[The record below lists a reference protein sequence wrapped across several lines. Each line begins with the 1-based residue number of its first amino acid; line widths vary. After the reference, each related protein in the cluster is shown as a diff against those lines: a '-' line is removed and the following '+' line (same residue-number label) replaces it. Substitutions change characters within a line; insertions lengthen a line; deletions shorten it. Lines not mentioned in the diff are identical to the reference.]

1 MITEVRRQ
9 VLAGLRS
16 LSQNGRCERRSL
28 RLPRL
33 SAHILGW
40 NMIDARQDRSWRRAW
55 LLAALA
61 MIVAV
66 APLRAAEPAFNARTE
81 QGGLAL
87 EATISRAASAAEGN
101 VPLRSGEP
109 VTVRF
114 RVSDLSGKAISGA
127 FPNGWMVLSGM
138 GSTMAGNPDAR
149 CRLVLRRLQVSS
161 LPDQAEVDLNTFLVL
176 ALNEDATVSVIDP
189 RSGFGGTRLLG
200 LVALHGNGE
209 DWVQLPDQERLA
221 VTVPEADAVDIVDMR
236 AWNGPVRRLD
246 IGARPR
252 RVALQP
258 DRTFFWVDT
267 VEPATGVASAVA
279 VNADTLTAAGRISIG
294 PGPHDF
300 AFSADS
306 RFLFVANAAAG
317 TVSVIDVGALAPVAQ
332 LATGPHPVSL
342 AYSELA
348 NAVYVADSE
357 DGSVTVIDARSHTV
371 RARIAGAPGIAQIG
385 FAPAGRYAFVVNP
398 RAGTVTIIDSALD
411 RVIYTVDSALAPDR
425 VTFTSTTAYVRQAAS
440 PNVMMLPL
448 DRIGVDPGKL
458 PAFGFP
464 GGSQPPATAEWP
476 SPAAPITPV
485 AGDRAV
491 LIANGG
497 DREIY
502 YYQEGLAVPMGSFSN
517 YKRVP
522 RAVTVVR
529 RDLRE
534 SAPGIYQT
542 DASLGRPGS
551 YDLVFRLNQPPF
563 YHCFSFEVAAASV
576 RQARRPPRVA
586 PAAPF
591 EAVAAGHPVNL
602 DFVVTDVTTGAPVG
616 DLTDL
621 TVLVMTPA
629 WQIRQVAAP
638 LGDGRY
644 SVELAVPIPGLY
656 AVVASSANAGIDYQP
671 MPGLQIVAPQ

>member
-1 MITEVRRQ
+1 MIQ
-9 VLAGLRS
+9 
-16 LSQNGRCERRSL
+16 
-28 RLPRL
+28 
-33 SAHILGW
+33 
-40 NMIDARQDRSWRRAW
+40 ARQDWSRRSVR
-55 LLAALA
+55 LLSALA
-61 MIVAV
+61 MIAAV
-66 APLRAAEPAFNARTE
+66 APGRAAEPAFSARAE
-81 QGGLAL
+81 HGGFAV
-87 EATISRAASAAEGN
+87 EATLSRATPTAERD

-114 RVSDLSGKAISGA
+114 RVSDTSGAPISGA

-149 CRLVLRRLQVSS
+149 CRLVLNRLQISS

-176 ALNEDATVSVIDP
+176 ALNEDATISVIDP
-189 RSGFGGTRLLG
+189 RGGFGGTRLLG
-200 LVALHGNGE
+200 LVALHGVGE

-221 VTVPEADAVDIVDMR
+221 VTVPEANAIDIVDMR
-236 AWNGPVRRLD
+236 AWNAAVRRLD
-246 IGARPR
+246 IGTRPR

-279 VNADTLTAAGRISIG
+279 VNADTLAVTGRISIG
-294 PGPHDF
+294 SGPHEF

-317 TVSVIDVGALAPVAQ
+317 TVSVIDIGALAPVAE

-385 FAPAGRYAFVVNP
+385 FAPAGRHAFVVNP

-411 RVIYTVDSALAPDR
+411 RAINTVDSALAPDR
-425 VTFTSTTAYVRQAAS
+425 VTFTGTTAYVRQSAS
-440 PNVMMLPL
+440 ANVMMLPL
-448 DRIGVDPGKL
+448 DQIAAEPAKL
-458 PAFGFP
+458 PVFGFP

-476 SPAAPITPV
+476 SPAPPIAPV

-491 LIANGG
+491 LVANAG

-502 YYQEGLAVPMGSFSN
+502 YYQEGFAVPMGSFSN

-522 RAVTVVR
+522 RALTVVR

-534 SAPGIYQT
+534 SAPGIYET
-542 DASLGRPGS
+542 NASLGRPGS

-591 EAVAAGHPVNL
+591 EAVTAGHPVSL

-621 TVLVMTPA
+621 TVLIMTPA
-629 WQIRQVAAP
+629 WQTRQVAAP
-638 LGDGRY
+638 LGNGRY
-644 SVELAVPIPGLY
+644 SIELAVPMPGLY

>member
-1 MITEVRRQ
+1 MI
-9 VLAGLRS
+9 
-16 LSQNGRCERRSL
+16 
-28 RLPRL
+28 
-33 SAHILGW
+33 H
-40 NMIDARQDRSWRRAW
+40 ARQDWSRRSVR
-55 LLAALA
+55 LLSALA
-61 MIVAV
+61 LIAAV
-66 APLRAAEPAFNARTE
+66 APARAAEPAFSARAE

-87 EATISRAASAAEGN
+87 EATVSRAASTAERD

-114 RVSDLSGKAISGA
+114 RVSDTSGAAISGA

-149 CRLVLRRLQVSS
+149 CRLVLRRLQISS

-176 ALNEDATVSVIDP
+176 ALNEDATISVIDP

-200 LVALHGNGE
+200 LVGLHGVGE
-209 DWVQLPDQERLA
+209 DWVQLTDQERLA
-221 VTVPEADAVDIVDMR
+221 VTVPDADAIDIVDMR
-236 AWNGPVRRLD
+236 AWNGPVRRLEV
-246 IGARPR
+246 GARPR
-252 RVALQP
+252 RLALQP
-258 DRTFFWVDT
+258 DHTFFWTDVVD
-267 VEPATGVASAVA
+267 PATGAASAVA
-279 VNADTLTAAGRISIG
+279 INADTLAVAGRISIG
-294 PGPHDF
+294 AGPHDF

-306 RFLFVANAAAG
+306 RFLFVANAGAG
-317 TVSVIDVGALAPVAQ
+317 TVSVIDVGALAPAAE
-332 LATGPHPVSL
+332 LATGPRPVSL

-348 NAVYVADSE
+348 NAVYAADSE
-357 DGSVTVIDARSHTV
+357 DGSVTVIDVRSHTV
-371 RARIAGAPGIAQIG
+371 RARIAGPPGIAQIG
-385 FAPAGRYAFVVNP
+385 FAPPGRHAFVVNP
-398 RAGTVTIIDSALD
+398 RAGTITIIDSTLD
-411 RVIYTVDSALAPDR
+411 RVIHTVDSALGPDR
-425 VTFTSTTAYVRQAAS
+425 VTFTGTTAYVRQSAS
-440 PNVMMLPL
+440 ANVMMLPL
-448 DRIGVDPGKL
+448 DQIAVEPGKL
-458 PAFGFP
+458 PVFGFP
-464 GGSQPPATAEWP
+464 GGSKSPATPEWP
-476 SPAAPITPV
+476 SPAPPITAV

-491 LIANGG
+491 LVANGG

-517 YKRVP
+517 YKRLP

-534 SAPGIYQT
+534 SAPGIYET
-542 DASLGRPGS
+542 NANLGRPGS

-563 YHCFSFEVAAASV
+563 YHCFPFEVAAATA

-591 EAVAAGHPVNL
+591 AAVTAGQPVSL

-629 WQIRQVAAP
+629 WQTRRVAAP
-638 LGDGRY
+638 LGDGHY
-644 SVELAVPIPGLY
+644 SIELAVPVPGLY
-656 AVVASSANAGIDYQP
+656 AVVASSADAGIDYQP

>member
-1 MITEVRRQ
+1 MI
-9 VLAGLRS
+9 
-16 LSQNGRCERRSL
+16 
-28 RLPRL
+28 
-33 SAHILGW
+33 H
-40 NMIDARQDRSWRRAW
+40 ARQDRSRQGVR
-55 LLAALA
+55 LLSALA
-61 MIVAV
+61 MLAAV
-66 APLRAAEPAFNARTE
+66 EPTRAEEPAFSARAA

-87 EATISRAASAAEGN
+87 EATISRAASAAERDA
-101 VPLRSGEP
+101 PLRSGES

-114 RVSDLSGKAISGA
+114 RVSDTAGTAISGA

-149 CRLVLRRLQVSS
+149 CRLVLHRLQIAS

-176 ALNEDATVSVIDP
+176 ALNEDATISVIDP

-200 LVALHGNGE
+200 LVALHGVGE
-209 DWVQLPDQERLA
+209 DWIQLTDQERLA
-221 VTVPEADAVDIVDMR
+221 VTVPEADAIDIVDMR

-258 DRTFFWVDT
+258 DRAFFWADAID
-267 VEPATGVASAVA
+267 PATGAARAVA
-279 VNADTLTAAGRISIG
+279 INADTLTVAGQISIG
-294 PGPHDF
+294 MGPHDF

-306 RFLFVANAAAG
+306 RFLFVANAGSG
-317 TVSVIDVGALAPVAQ
+317 TVSVIDVGARTPAAEI
-332 LATGPHPVSL
+332 ATGPRPVSL

-357 DGSVTVIDARSHTV
+357 DGSVNVIDARSHTV
-371 RARIAGAPGIAQIG
+371 RARILGPPGIAQIG
-385 FAPAGRYAFVVNP
+385 FAPTGRHAFVVNP
-398 RAGTVTIIDSALD
+398 RGGTVTIIDSAVD
-411 RVIYTVDSALAPDR
+411 RVIHSVPSALEPDR
-425 VTFTSTTAYVRQAAS
+425 VTFTGTTAYVRQRKSA
-440 PNVMMLPL
+440 NVMMLPL
-448 DRIGVDPGKL
+448 DQIEVEPGKF
-458 PAFGFP
+458 PVFGFP
-464 GGSQPPATAEWP
+464 GGSKPPAAPEWP
-476 SPAAPITPV
+476 SPAPPIAAV

-491 LIANGG
+491 LVANGG

-517 YKRVP
+517 YKRLP
-522 RAVTVVR
+522 RAVAVVR

-534 SAPGIYQT
+534 SAPGIYET
-542 DASLGRPGS
+542 NASLGRPGS
-551 YDLVFRLNQPPF
+551 YDLVFRLNKPPF
-563 YHCFSFEVAAASV
+563 YHCFPFEVAAASA

-586 PAAPF
+586 PVAPF
-591 EAVAAGHPVNL
+591 RAVTAGQPVSL
-602 DFVVTDVTTGAPVG
+602 DFVVTDVITGAPVG

-629 WQIRQVAAP
+629 WQTRQVAAP
-638 LGDGRY
+638 LGGGHY
-644 SVELAVPIPGLY
+644 SIELAVPVPGFY

>member
-1 MITEVRRQ
+1 MINARQ
-9 VLAGLRS
+9 VRS
-16 LSQNGRCERRSL
+16 RRSG
-28 RLPRL
+28 RLL
-33 SAHILGW
+33 W
-40 NMIDARQDRSWRRAW
+40 
-55 LLAALA
+55 ALA
-61 MIVAV
+61 MIAAAA
-66 APLRAAEPAFNARTE
+66 APGRAAEPAFSSRVE
-81 QGGLAL
+81 QAGLVL
-87 EATISRAASAAEGN
+87 EATLSRAASTAERD

-114 RVSDLSGKAISGA
+114 RVSDTSGTAISGA

-149 CRLVLRRLQVSS
+149 CRLVLRRLQISS

-176 ALNEDATVSVIDP
+176 ALNEDATISVIDP

-200 LVALHGNGE
+200 LVALHGVGE

-221 VTVPEADAVDIVDMR
+221 VTVPEADAIDIVDMR

-246 IGARPR
+246 VGARPR

-258 DRTFFWVDT
+258 DRSFFWVDA
-267 VEPATGVASAVA
+267 VDPATGAASAVA
-279 VNADTLTAAGRISIG
+279 INADTLTVAGRIPIG

-306 RFLFVANAAAG
+306 RFLFVANAGAG
-317 TVSVIDVGALAPVAQ
+317 TVSVIDVGALAPAAE
-332 LATGPHPVSL
+332 LATGPRPVSL

-371 RARIAGAPGIAQIG
+371 RARIAGPPGIAQIG
-385 FAPAGRYAFVVNP
+385 FAPSGRHAFVVNP

-411 RVIYTVDSALAPDR
+411 RAVHTVDSALAPDR
-425 VTFTSTTAYVRQAAS
+425 VTFTGTMAYVRQSAS
-440 PNVMMLPL
+440 ANVMMLPL
-448 DRIGVDPGKL
+448 DQIGAEPGKL
-458 PAFGFP
+458 PVFGFP
-464 GGSQPPATAEWP
+464 GGSKPPATAEWP
-476 SPAAPITPV
+476 SPASPIASV

-491 LIANGG
+491 LVANGG

-517 YKRVP
+517 YKRLP

-534 SAPGIYQT
+534 SAPGLYET
-542 DASLGRPGS
+542 NANLGRPGN

-563 YHCFSFEVAAASV
+563 YHCFSFEVAAASA

-591 EAVAAGHPVNL
+591 AAVTAGQPVSL

-621 TVLVMTPA
+621 TLLIMTPA
-629 WQIRQVAAP
+629 WQTRRVAAP
-638 LGDGRY
+638 LGDGHY
-644 SVELAVPIPGLY
+644 GIELAVPIPGLY